1 MSTMDPSRDVAAAGA
16 DPCFALMAEGFPGFC
31 LLVDRGGT
39 VVAANARAREMFGDV
54 TGRPVPFFSA
64 GFPAR
69 PVAAPL
75 DVASGS
81 RLYRVVVAGPAG
93 DRRTLVLG
101 LDISDLEVS
110 RRQAARREGQFAAI
124 VESAM
129 EGVAVAVDGRLV
141 YVNPFLERLTGHDAA
156 TLCSRPFSDFLH
168 EEDRDGV
175 VETHRKRLAGEPAAS
190 GQSFRIRSR
199 DGQVRWV
206 RAVSRRLAWDGE
218 SASVSLL
225 ADITDERRA
234 QLALD
239 ALIREQDA
247 RIEHRTASL
256 RRANATLEAANAR
269 LSREI
274 EAHERTAKKLAAA
287 QRKATQA
294 TKAKSVFLA
303 NMSHEIR
310 TPLNVILGMADMLL
324 RPDCRESLDRER
336 ALAMIREAG
345 ISLRGLLGDLL
356 DLSRG
361 EAGRLALEAVPF
373 RPAEVLGTVLSRH
386 GPQAAEQG
394 LTLAG
399 TLAPD
404 VPEVLRGD
412 PGRLTQVVGNLVAN
426 ALKFTPAGR
435 VDVAVVRAGPRRGG
449 GDEPGTVRLRFCV
462 RDTGI
467 GIPPEHRQHI
477 FKSFRQVD
485 EAGGAL
491 RGGAGLG
498 LAICRR
504 LVTLMGGR
512 IRVSSTP
519 GQGSEFS
526 FTARFGLP
534 GAGDPPAATPPAAT
548 GPAAPPPL
556 DILLAEDSNL
566 SAEMV
571 AAFLAPRGHR
581 LTRAS
586 NGREALTALA
596 MGHFDVVLMDIRMP
610 VLDGLAATTA
620 IRRGEV
626 PGCDPAIP
634 ILALTAHGAQRDRDR
649 ILAAG
654 ATDYLAKPVGLDA
667 LLHALARIAPGREGA
682 RAAPA
687 RPPAIPEAGAPGA
700 AATEAFDAGRA
711 EALENLGGDVG
722 LYDRLAAVFAR
733 DTPGD
738 REKLRRAME
747 AGDGPGVVLLAHA
760 LKGNAGVI
768 GASLAAARARD
779 LELAAR
785 EGRATDFPALEAA
798 LGDELDRVLAGLA
811 GRGIV
816 PAD

>member
-1 MSTMDPSRDVAAAGA
+1 MADMDLSRDVPPAGA
-16 DPCFALMAEGFPGFC
+16 DPGFALMAEGFPGFC
-31 LLVDRGGT
+31 LLVDQGGT
-39 VVAANARAREMFGDV
+39 VVAASPRARELFGDL
-54 TGRPVPFFSA
+54 TGRPVSFFPA
-64 GFPAR
+64 GFPA
-69 PVAAPL
+69 PPGAAPL
-75 DVASGS
+75 DVVHGS
-81 RLYRVVVAGPAG
+81 RLYRVVAAGPDGAH
-93 DRRTLVLG
+93 RTLVLG

-110 RRQAARREGQFAAI
+110 RRQAVRREVQLAAI

-175 VETHRKRLAGEPAAS
+175 VETHRKRLAGEPAAT
-190 GQSFRIRSR
+190 GQSFRIRSK

-287 QRKATQA
+287 RSKAQQA

-324 RPDCRESLDRER
+324 RPDCQGSLDRER

-426 ALKFTPAGR
+426 ALKFTSAGR
-435 VDVAVVRAGPRRGG
+435 VDVAVARAGPRRGG
-449 GDEPGTVRLRFCV
+449 DEPTVRLRFCV

-548 GPAAPPPL
+548 EPAAPPPL

-626 PGCDPAIP
+626 PGCDRAIP

-687 RPPAIPEAGAPGA
+687 RPPATPEAGAPGA